1 MTCIETEPDLQL
13 SFLTS
18 SVKTSEEM
26 MRLLTNISINETA
39 PTLDNLFSC
48 KILVERPFE
57 KYNFITKIPTLV
69 KEKPALTLLQSYPE
83 LYEKIARNTTMSLLL
98 EALKNNLKISVAIR
112 DPNCKKESSSLI
124 KVIGNL
130 SYFDKHFNLVLS
142 SSFLCNLFLGIGE
155 LYRKR
160 N

>member
-13 SFLTS
+13 SFLTR
-18 SVKTSEEM
+18 SVRTSEEM

-57 KYNFITKIPTLV
+57 KYKFITKITTLV
-69 KEKPALTLLQSYPE
+69 KEEEEEPELTLLQSHPE

-124 KVIGNL
+124 KLIGNL
-130 SYFDKHFNLVLS
+130 SYFDKHFNLVPP
-142 SSFLCNLFLGIGE
+142 FLHLL
-155 LYRKR
+155 L
-160 N
+160 